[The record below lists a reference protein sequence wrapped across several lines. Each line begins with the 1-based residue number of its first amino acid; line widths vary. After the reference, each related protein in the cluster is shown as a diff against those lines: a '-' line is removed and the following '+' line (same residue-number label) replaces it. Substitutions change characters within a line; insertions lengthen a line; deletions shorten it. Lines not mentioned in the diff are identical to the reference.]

1 MEELF
6 KQYITNTFVLNPPK
20 CDYSKIESFKNEI
33 IYITKNQD
41 NAIPCLFIQ
50 DLDQCSKFLIIF
62 HGNNEDIFESEVLAI
77 FFRDYLKMNILVV
90 EYPGYSIYK
99 SEKDPKVILS
109 DSIFVYDWVKEKF
122 NAEDENIYIYGRS
135 IGSAPAIYLASK
147 RNAKALFVVSGFSSL
162 KNVGKSLYVGWA
174 IEDIFKN
181 IDLIT
186 QVKIPTLFIHG
197 QQDKLINIEN
207 SKELFN
213 KCGAEI
219 KDKKWIDNMNHN
231 EYDPIKDIFN
241 NIKEFLTEKVKDEE
255 AKMQFYNLYD
265 KKFEDMFIIPKNIES
280 YLDGI
285 NFQLNE
291 YEEDQN
297 FRFSQRQI
305 NDIILLKDERI
316 AIVFEKEIEIC
327 DTLFFNKYY
336 CISMDNKII
345 FVNQLRNGNLLI
357 CDYNGYINFFKLELT
372 KKDFLFKWPMS
383 KQVINFCK
391 VIELNNNNLISIHTD
406 YYPLNQYKKK
416 ESGEYEVETIE
427 IFQNTVFDDIIELPE
442 NQIVLLSNSNQLLV
456 TYDFNTEKIKN
467 QIEIENENFQL
478 FSLDKNKIVLLG
490 NNKFYIYNIYV
501 ETKLK
506 EILFFQVSYYKSFC
520 FSVYGPQIY
529 LTYIIWYNSQWLL
542 LGDNRGYL
550 IKCYYKD
557 ISEQSVEIEKQNFLS
572 IGAEPIKKILI
583 LPDKRLLTLNSTN
596 NLKLINKKI
605 NSSKSCNIF

>member
-1 MEELF
+1 MENREGRI
-6 KQYITNTFVLNPPK
+6 KQYITNTFVLKPPK

-33 IYITKNQD
+33 IYIYKNQD

-99 SEKDPKVILS
+99 SEKDPNLILS
-109 DSIFVYDWVKEKF
+109 DSIVVYDWVKEKF

-255 AKMQFYNLYD
+255 AKEQFYNLYD
-265 KKFEDMFIIPKNIES
+265 KKFDDMFIMPKNIES

-327 DTLFFNKYY
+327 DTLFF
-336 CISMDNKII
+336 
-345 FVNQLRNGNLLI
+345 L
-357 CDYNGYINFFKLELT
+357 
-372 KKDFLFKWPMS
+372 
-383 KQVINFCK
+383 
-391 VIELNNNNLISIHTD
+391 
-406 YYPLNQYKKK
+406 
-416 ESGEYEVETIE
+416 
-427 IFQNTVFDDIIELPE
+427 
-442 NQIVLLSNSNQLLV
+442 
-456 TYDFNTEKIKN
+456 
-467 QIEIENENFQL
+467 
-478 FSLDKNKIVLLG
+478 
-490 NNKFYIYNIYV
+490 
-501 ETKLK
+501 
-506 EILFFQVSYYKSFC
+506 
-520 FSVYGPQIY
+520 
-529 LTYIIWYNSQWLL
+529 
-542 LGDNRGYL
+542 
-550 IKCYYKD
+550 
-557 ISEQSVEIEKQNFLS
+557 
-572 IGAEPIKKILI
+572 
-583 LPDKRLLTLNSTN
+583 
-596 NLKLINKKI
+596 
-605 NSSKSCNIF
+605 